1 MYLCQQNKSECS
13 MESNENI
20 QWDKIRE
27 VIINSVKHHF
37 IPMYNQTLSD
47 VVDMYIQ
54 VICLPIHEEKLSA
67 IPKDLSTS
75 LQRFYVD
82 KTDRP
87 IHFKI
92 IAHVES
98 FLRKVLYLVKREEY
112 DKITNTKDGLAKV
125 ITLLELNPNHIN
137 LSKEEE
143 ELEREE
149 RKFYGVHLLRAYK
162 RRNIESHE
170 AEALEETDLLDFA
183 RSAIIMCLYAI
194 NKHSIA
200 LSKQLTKA
208 DSRRSSYLA
217 KVEEDFKNWNM
228 RFVPINGR
236 EQFQEIAIYAVEANW
251 DDRKQETAREG
262 EVEQLRQELIA
273 AHQNQMI
280 IQGEAGMGKT
290 TTMKY
295 LAYRDAK
302 AGKLPIYIELKL
314 LIKDETLSEII
325 KKRLEM
331 ISSDIEGLMQTTDTC
346 IFFDGLNEIDP
357 ALKGKTFRE
366 IELLMARYPKV
377 FFLISTRPQD
387 YEGQL
392 GAVPVF
398 SLQKMDIA
406 KIREFLKKNT
416 NDTKV
421 RETIIGAINENEN
434 WLRILGTPLI
444 LYMLIQVVSKEGELP
459 DDENKIIIKFI
470 KGLYDREQ
478 RKDYSFNKVYFHY
491 IMSMIAFECIDKI
504 GNTNTGFSFIKA
516 KKLISD
522 ETVIEDRKLMEILQK
537 GVELTL
543 LVQDENLYSFSHQS
557 YQETLAG
564 DYFNNL

>member
-1 MYLCQQNKSECS
+1 

-20 QWDKIRE
+20 QWNKIKE
-27 VIINSVKHHF
+27 VIINSVRHNF
-37 IPMYNQTLSD
+37 IPVYKQTLSD
-47 VVDMYIQ
+47 VVYMYIQ
-54 VICLPIHEEKLSA
+54 VICLPITEEKLSA

-92 IAHVES
+92 IAHIES
-98 FLRKVLYLVKREEY
+98 FLRKVLYLVKRDEY

-125 ITLLELNPNHIN
+125 IALLELNPNQIN

-149 RKFYGVHLLRAYK
+149 RQFYGVHLLRAYK

-183 RSAIIMCLYAI
+183 RSAIIICLYAI
-194 NKHSIA
+194 NKHSMA

-217 KVEEDFKNWNM
+217 KVEEDFKNWNK
-228 RFVPINGR
+228 RFVPINGK

-251 DDRKQETAREG
+251 DDQEQETAREG
-262 EVEQLRQELIA
+262 EVEQLRQDLIA
-273 AHQNQMI
+273 VQQNQMI

-302 AGKLPIYIELKL
+302 AGKIPIYIELKL
-314 LIKDETLSEII
+314 LIEDETLSDVI

-346 IFFDGLNEIDP
+346 IFLDGLNEIDP

-366 IELLMARYPKV
+366 IEILIARYPKV

-387 YEGQL
+387 YEGQFVT
-392 GAVPVF
+392 VPVF

-444 LYMLIQVVSKEGELP
+444 LFMLVQVVSREGELP

-470 KGLYDREQ
+470 QGLYGREQ
-478 RKDYSFNKVYFHY
+478 SKDYDFDKTYFHY
-491 IMSMIAFECIDKI
+491 IMSLIAFECIDKI
-504 GNTNTGFSFIKA
+504 GNTNTGFSFVKIKELIGA
-516 KKLISD
+516 KTK
-522 ETVIEDRKLMEILQK
+522 IEDRKLMKILRK
-537 GVELTL
+537 AVELTL
-543 LVQDENLYSFSHQS
+543 LVQNGALYSFSHQK

-564 DYFNNL
+564 DYLNNF